1 MDPVHGRGGSS
12 GHVPGVPFALDRLVA
27 ALARDRAAARAC
39 IRCSPATHRRV
50 TAWLADL
57 DVIEEIARE
66 RATDPSPH
74 ARLRVYYDT
83 LRGVEE
89 ERGDV

>member
-1 MDPVHGRGGSS
+1 
-12 GHVPGVPFALDRLVA
+12 VPGEPFALIRVLT

-39 IRCSPATHRRV
+39 IRRSPATHRRV

-57 DVIEEIARE
+57 DVIEGIARQ
-66 RATDPSPH
+66 RATDPHPY
-74 ARLRVYYDT
+74 AGLRVYYDT

-89 ERGDV
+89 EERGDV